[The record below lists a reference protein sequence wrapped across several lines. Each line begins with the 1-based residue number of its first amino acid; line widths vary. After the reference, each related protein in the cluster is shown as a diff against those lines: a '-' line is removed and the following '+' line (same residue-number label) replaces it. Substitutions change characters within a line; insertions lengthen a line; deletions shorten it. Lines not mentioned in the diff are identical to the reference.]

1 MLKRLTLVLAFALAA
16 CSGNDIKDFRAAEPK
31 LDIREY
37 FTGRL
42 VAFGTVTNYK
52 GEVTDRLFVEMD
64 GSWQGNSGQLKEHFR
79 YSDGT
84 IEDRTWR
91 LTVSDDGKLVTGKR
105 EDVIGE
111 AKGEQEGN
119 ALFMKYTIK
128 RSHKGDTAEEFT
140 ADDRFYLIDGPYLTN
155 EIRLKKYGVT
165 VSTVNLGFHRLN
177 EFIN

>member
-16 CSGNDIKDFRAAEPK
+16 CSGNDIKDFRTAEPK

-42 VAFGTVTNYK
+42 VAFGTVTDYG

-64 GSWQGNSGQLKEHFR
+64 GSWEGNNGLLKEHFR

-84 IEDRTWR
+84 TEDRTWQ
-91 LTVSDDGKLVTGKR
+91 LTVSEDGKHVTGKR

-111 AKGEQEGN
+111 AKGDLEGN

-128 RSHKGDTAEEFT
+128 RPHKGDIAELT
-140 ADDRFYLIDGPYLTN
+140 ADDRLYLIDGPYLVN
-155 EIRLKKYGVT
+155 EIRFKKFGVT